1 MDVYQLARLGPIQF
15 VCCERSGRQQANKLR
30 KLEASRIYQ
39 KRGRRERPCFCHS
52 SALSPRPEMDISL
65 FRERGYSECAP
76 ANDFAFRANMEM
88 QL

>member
-39 KRGRRERPCFCHS
+39 KGDDTSGAAMFLSQFRS
-52 SALSPRPEMDISL
+52 S
-65 FRERGYSECAP
+65 
-76 ANDFAFRANMEM
+76 
-88 QL
+88 